1 MPIKKSPLYESVFK
15 FKELLQYLKDK
26 SFSDEVYI
34 TMRLEK
40 EGEAD
45 VLCVDIEVPR
55 MLPNFSEQVIV
66 PWVHQWFSANIPISA
81 FAYDYDCCSKN
92 EDTLLISYRVWVSML
107 VKLSD
112 NKTAFK

>member
-26 SFSDEVYI
+26 SFSDEVCM

-40 EGEAD
+40 EITED

-55 MLPNFSEQVIV
+55 ILPNFAEQIII
-66 PWVHQWFSANIPISA
+66 PWVHQWFSANVPIRA
-81 FAYDYDCCSKN
+81 FACDDNYSADKDVLVI
-92 EDTLLISYRVWVSML
+92 TYRVWISEL
-107 VKLSD
+107 VKLGD
-112 NKTAFK
+112 KKTVSE

>member
-26 SFSDEVYI
+26 SFSDEVCI

-40 EGEAD
+40 EATED

-66 PWVHQWFSANIPISA
+66 PWVHQWFSANVPIYA
-81 FAYDYDCCSKN
+81 FSYDYNCCSKN
-92 EDTLLISYRVWVSML
+92 EDTLLISYRVEVAEL
-107 VKLSD
+107 VKLGGK
-112 NKTAFK
+112 KTVSE